1 MDKKR
6 LYTQADLDAYAETI
20 KRECEQMLLRQRARI
35 DELRVSLRAA
45 EKKIADF
52 EGQKDRVYR
61 AINAALKKADDIERV
76 SIIKYN
82 QEIAQLKSFHNKW
95 VSYFNKILAAYPLDE
110 DLIAASKASGRI
122 AEVLGRIPDL
132 DARYD
137 EEREKLI
144 DSIEEENAAIA
155 DATEIEETP
164 MPPSLS
170 QKEEAAP
177 PSQDDFAA
185 DRSPAGFSFAEA
197 LHPKGD
203 LKDIMRELGIIID
216 DD

>member
-122 AEVLGRIPDL
+122 AEVLERICRRACRRKRKPRRRRRTILPQTDL
-132 DARYD
+132 PRDFRS
-137 EEREKLI
+137 RRLCI
-144 DSIEEENAAIA
+144 RRAILR
-155 DATEIEETP
+155 T
-164 MPPSLS
+164 
-170 QKEEAAP
+170 
-177 PSQDDFAA
+177 
-185 DRSPAGFSFAEA
+185 
-197 LHPKGD
+197 
-203 LKDIMRELGIIID
+203 
-216 DD
+216 